1 VQGASAIS
9 VSAIRRR
16 HPLRRLYN
24 WVLGFA
30 HKKDSERALFVI
42 ALIESSLLPLPLG
55 LFLVTLCLG
64 AVEKSFRF
72 ALVCSLGS
80 IIGGMI
86 AYGLGHGAWQIV
98 EPWLVPLFIS
108 PEMFAKAERIYAG
121 NAWLAIL
128 TSASDA
134 DLVSHVGVGC
144 GCVRSE
150 LWFVRR
156 RVDHWPAHSLLA
168 DGALVH
174 FFGERARHII
184 ERHLGVALL
193 VGAVVVVASYL
204 ILKAVD

>member
-1 VQGASAIS
+1 MQGASAIS

-72 ALVCSLGS
+72 ALVCGLGS
-80 IIGGMI
+80 ILGGMA
-86 AYGLGHGAWQIV
+86 AYGLGHFAWQIV
-98 EPWLVPLFIS
+98 EPWLVPYLIS
-108 PEMFAKAERIYAG
+108 PQMFAKAERVYAG

-128 TSASDA
+128 TSALTPLSYRTSA
-134 DLVSHVGVGC
+134 WVAGAFGVNSG
-144 GCVRSE
+144 
-150 LWFVRR
+150 LFVVASIIGRPIR
-156 RVDHWPAHSLLA
+156 FLLMA
-168 DGALVH
+168 ALVH

-184 ERHLGVALL
+184 ERHLGIALL

-204 ILKAVD
+204 IVKAVD